1 MDTGLYG
8 RFASSLHSEAQLNSR
23 NNVVISEIKPGDIEP
38 VQKINMDGRALG
50 LSHGR
55 STFCQVSSNFKNLIS
70 INSWGS
76 SRAGIV
82 SISLV
87 EFRGHAEAKMVELFT
102 IENLFT
108 LVVLTALE
116 TVLGFDNLL
125 YITIEAKRV
134 APAQQKYVRR
144 IGTILAIGLRI
155 VLLFV
160 VLQLIALFQASFFD
174 INLPVIAGSFNGHSL
189 IVLAGGAFLIH
200 TALKEISHML
210 VVDDLEHEE
219 GGGPK
224 HRSVASALFWI
235 LVMNIV
241 FSFDT
246 VLSAVALTKNFI
258 IMSTAIILS
267 GVLMVALADHVANFL
282 QRNRLYEVL
291 GLFVLLLVGVML
303 LAEGGHIAHLAFF
316 GYPVEPMAKSTFYFV
331 VGGLVVVDIVQG
343 RYQKKINVEEKRS
356 KDR

>member
-1 MDTGLYG
+1 
-8 RFASSLHSEAQLNSR
+8 
-23 NNVVISEIKPGDIEP
+23 
-38 VQKINMDGRALG
+38 
-50 LSHGR
+50 
-55 STFCQVSSNFKNLIS
+55 
-70 INSWGS
+70 
-76 SRAGIV
+76 
-82 SISLV
+82 
-87 EFRGHAEAKMVELFT
+87 MVDLFT

-108 LVVLTALE
+108 LMVLTALE

-134 APAQQKYVRR
+134 APDRQQYVRKL
-144 IGTILAIGLRI
+144 GTILAIGMRI

-160 VLQLIALFQASFFD
+160 VLQLIALFQDPLFGFQFS
-174 INLPVIAGSFNGHSL
+174 VVEGSFNGHSL

-210 VVDDLEHEE
+210 VVDDLEHEVGE
-219 GGGPK
+219 GPK
-224 HRSVASALFWI
+224 HRGVASALFWI
-235 LVMNIV
+235 LLMNIV

-258 IMSTAIILS
+258 IMSVAIVLS
-267 GVLMVALADHVANFL
+267 GAMMVLLADHVANFL

-303 LAEGGHIAHLAFF
+303 LAEGGHTAHLAFF

-331 VGGLVVVDIVQG
+331 VGALVIVDIVQG
-343 RYQKKINVEEKRS
+343 RYQKKINVEEKRER
-356 KDR
+356 DG

>member
-1 MDTGLYG
+1 MAD
-8 RFASSLHSEAQLNSR
+8 
-23 NNVVISEIKPGDIEP
+23 
-38 VQKINMDGRALG
+38 
-50 LSHGR
+50 
-55 STFCQVSSNFKNLIS
+55 
-70 INSWGS
+70 
-76 SRAGIV
+76 
-82 SISLV
+82 
-87 EFRGHAEAKMVELFT
+87 LFT
-102 IENLFT
+102 IENLLT

-144 IGTILAIGLRI
+144 LGTILAIGLRI

-160 VLQLIALFQASFFD
+160 VLQLISLFQNPFLSFHHAVF
-174 INLPVIAGSFNGHSL
+174 AGSFNGHSL
-189 IVLAGGAFLIH
+189 IVMAGGAFLIH

-210 VVDDLEHEE
+210 VVTDLEHEVGE
-219 GGGPK
+219 GPK
-224 HRSVASALFWI
+224 HRSVQSALFWI

-258 IMSTAIILS
+258 VMATAIVVS
-267 GVLMVALADHVANFL
+267 GALMVLLAEHVANFL
-282 QRNRLYEVL
+282 QKNRMYEVL

-331 VGGLVVVDIVQG
+331 VAALVIVDIVQG
-343 RYQKKINVEEKRS
+343 RYQKKINVEEKRG
-356 KDR
+356 KDG